1 METQKSRI
9 QKSDEFCQQE
19 QEIQQQKFINNIRK
33 LLNAE
38 DTETREIGVQLL
50 LSNRNLI
57 VSVIDNERYKPAI
70 TIKKSVI
77 IDNERTLILGECLIV
92 IADTRTGSKLQYL
105 II

>member
-33 LLNAE
+33 LLGAQ
-38 DTETREIGVQLL
+38 DAETREIGVQLL
-50 LSNRNLI
+50 LCNRNLI
-57 VSVIDNERYKPAI
+57 APTIGNRQYSYALTQGKIIKIDEN
-70 TIKKSVI
+70 
-77 IDNERTLILGECLIV
+77 RTLV
-92 IADTRTGSKLQYL
+92 IGNHVIFTCSSEIAPNYQ